1 MIEGDPTQ
9 YLLRNTM
16 QDGASE
22 DCDRTRPS
30 PKSNA
35 RTKKLFEAVP
45 CCTFRV
51 PSLMLIKKK
60 KRLKTKKKGFFYMV
74 VFFEQ
79 FWPLLG
85 TFSSEWLTYS
95 SLGAGDGGW
104 WR

>member
-1 MIEGDPTQ
+1 MIEGDPTR

-60 KRLKTKKKGFFYMV
+60 KTFKNEEEGF
-74 VFFEQ
+74 
-79 FWPLLG
+79 LLH
-85 TFSSEWLTYS
+85 
-95 SLGAGDGGW
+95 GGLL
-104 WR
+104 